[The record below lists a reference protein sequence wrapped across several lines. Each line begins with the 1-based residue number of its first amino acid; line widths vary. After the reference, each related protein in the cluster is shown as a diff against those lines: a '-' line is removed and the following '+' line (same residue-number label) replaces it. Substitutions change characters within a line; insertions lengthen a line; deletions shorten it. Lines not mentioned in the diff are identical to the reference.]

1 MNNIS
6 YTINQGDINK
16 DNFIYPENYDKSNS
30 TQITNDERNNLRKQ
44 FNKQNNISYEDILT
58 KINRHIINQSQQ
70 QIQQIQQQGQGQRQ
84 GQIQGQGQGQRQ
96 AQGQIQGQ
104 NIKQEEIYNNNNN
117 NNNNPIIL
125 IPRTKEEYHKMVLEQ
140 AILNHNKKVH
150 LLNTKSKKLVMPT
163 ENINISRNI
172 LPKNYNFNLK

>member
-6 YTINQGDINK
+6 YTINEGDINR
-16 DNFIYPENYDKSNS
+16 DNFIYPENYDKTNS
-30 TQITNDERNNLRKQ
+30 IQITNDERNNLRKQ
-44 FNKQNNISYEDILT
+44 FNTQNNISYEDILS
-58 KINRHIINQSQQ
+58 KINRHIMNQTQEQ
-70 QIQQIQQQGQGQRQ
+70 RQGQRQ
-84 GQIQGQGQGQRQ
+84 AQRQGQGQGQRQ
-96 AQGQIQGQ
+96 AQRQGQ
-104 NIKQEEIYNNNNN
+104 GQGKNIKQEEIYNNNNN
-117 NNNNPIIL
+117 NNNNNSPIIL

-140 AILNHNKKVH
+140 AILNHNRKVH

>member
-30 TQITNDERNNLRKQ
+30 TQITNDEGNNLRKQ

-70 QIQQIQQQGQGQRQ
+70 QIQQIQQQGQRQ
-84 GQIQGQGQGQRQ
+84 GQIQGQR
-96 AQGQIQGQ
+96 QGQIQGQ
-104 NIKQEEIYNNNNN
+104 NIKQEEIYNNN